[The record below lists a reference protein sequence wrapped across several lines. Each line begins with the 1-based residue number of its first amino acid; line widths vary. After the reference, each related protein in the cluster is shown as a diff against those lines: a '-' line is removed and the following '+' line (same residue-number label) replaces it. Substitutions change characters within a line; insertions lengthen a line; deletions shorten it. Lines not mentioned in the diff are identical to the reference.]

1 MLPFTHTY
9 SNMEQIRAQLRTPFL
24 MVVSGSTQSGKSEF
38 TKQLLLTPSLWE
50 RYPEHIVI
58 SYQVSPEQYANVP
71 NATLIRGAPDFNNLR
86 PRTLLVL
93 DDATRLIKNKNS
105 ELIDLFCISSHHSD
119 ISVILIVHNPF
130 LPELRTA
137 RLQAQYHVFF
147 PNATD
152 CSYIQTFAYR
162 SHPGRAK
169 VFLQAF
175 DQATERPHSCL
186 FYDASPECPKHHRLR
201 SHLLEIPQRLYN
213 DGTIAKKRK
222 GVTNIAEC
230 EATLASSHI
239 GS

>member
-1 MLPFTHTY
+1 
-9 SNMEQIRAQLRTPFL
+9 MEQIRAQLRPPFL
-24 MVVSGSTQSGKSEF
+24 MLVSGSTQSGKSEF

-50 RYPEHIVI
+50 RYPERIVI
-58 SYQVSPEQYANVP
+58 SYQTSPEQYADIP
-71 NATLIRGAPDFNNLR
+71 NATLVRGAPDFNGLR
-86 PRTLLVL
+86 PGTLLVL
-93 DDATRLIKNKNS
+93 DDATRLVKNKNS

-162 SHPGRAK
+162 SHPGRAS
-169 VFLQAF
+169 VFLKAF
-175 DQATERPHSCL
+175 DLATEQPHSCL
-186 FYDASPECPKHHRLR
+186 LYDASPECPKHHRLR

-213 DGTIAKKRK
+213 DGTIAKK
-222 GVTNIAEC
+222 C
-230 EATLASSHI
+230 ETASSLAACKATLASANYTS
-239 GS
+239 